1 MKKVLTVFA
10 VVALAACLAW
20 GQTAPAPARSPGQA
34 QPGQAQPGQAAAKK
48 PPAPKSQAEFDA
60 LQQLQKAVTDPAAT
74 PDAKILAA
82 EEFLARFPDSEL
94 KYQMYMLEMQCYQDK
109 NDAVN
114 TLDAASKVL
123 KDDPENLMALVTAA
137 GVVAMRTRDTDLDR
151 DQKWKMGEDYAHHA
165 ITLLNAMV
173 KPEQLTEEQ
182 FQGTKNSGLAQAYG
196 ALGLIA
202 VHRKEFGAAEE
213 DFKKASELEKDPLYV
228 WHLGRA
234 YAQDGKYDL
243 ARGAYKQS
251 IALGGVKDA
260 TGHDL
265 AADDLQRLEA
275 VVKQQAPAAK
285 TPPPP
290 PTPEL

>member
-1 MKKVLTVFA
+1 MNKVLTVFA

-20 GQTAPAPARSPGQA
+20 GQTAPAPARSPA
-34 QPGQAQPGQAAAKK
+34 QAQPGQAAAKK
-48 PPAPKSQAEFDA
+48 LPAPKSQAEFDA
-60 LQQLQKAVTDPAAT
+60 LQQLQKAITDPAAT

-82 EEFLARFPDSEL
+82 EEFLAKFPDTDF

-123 KDDPENLMALVTAA
+123 KDDPDNLMALVTAA
-137 GVVAMRTRDTDLDR
+137 QVVAMRTRDTDLDR
-151 DQKWKMGEDYAHHA
+151 DQKWKMGEDYARHA
-165 ITLLNAMV
+165 ITLLNTMV

-182 FQGTKNSGLAQAYG
+182 FQGTKNGGLAQAYG

-202 VHRKEFGAAEE
+202 VHRKQFGAAEE
-213 DFKKASELEKDPLYV
+213 DFKKASELEKDPLYF

-243 ARGAYKQS
+243 AREAYKQS